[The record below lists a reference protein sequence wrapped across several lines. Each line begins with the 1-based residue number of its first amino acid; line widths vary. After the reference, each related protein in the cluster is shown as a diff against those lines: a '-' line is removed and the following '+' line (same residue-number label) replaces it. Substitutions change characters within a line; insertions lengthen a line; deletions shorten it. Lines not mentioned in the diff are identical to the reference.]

1 MRRATAIAVL
11 LLAALALAACGDSP
25 EDEARD
31 DGKQIGEAVRN
42 LFDSSSREEAEA
54 AVDELRAAVDE
65 VAGETRERVQDQVD
79 TQRATLQKAAD
90 EFRAGDVEGLKAA
103 VQQIRA
109 QADSFRSGDDS
120 IANEFWRGF
129 EEGYEGE

>member
-31 DGKQIGEAVRN
+31 DGKRIGEAVRN
-42 LFDSSSREEAEA
+42 LFDSSSRAEAEA
-54 AVDELRAAVDE
+54 ALDELRAAVDE

-79 TQRATLQKAAD
+79 TQRATLQQAAD

-129 EEGYEGE
+129 EEGYEG